1 MHGWLAWLVEQA
13 FEPPVLHPKKLGLMD
28 CAKTATT

>member
-1 MHGWLAWLVEQA
+1 MHGWLGWWSEA
-13 FEPPVLHPKKLGLMD
+13 FERPVLHPKKLGLMD